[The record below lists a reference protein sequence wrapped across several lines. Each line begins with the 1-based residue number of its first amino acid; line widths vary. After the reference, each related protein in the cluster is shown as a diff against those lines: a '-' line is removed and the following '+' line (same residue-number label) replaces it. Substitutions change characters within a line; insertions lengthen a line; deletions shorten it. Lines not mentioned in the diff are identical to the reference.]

1 MREGE
6 DVIEFQR
13 GRRTGEDWLE
23 AGRARAERGE
33 LERARACLEEAVMAD
48 PLLTE
53 AYGELK
59 EVEEEMWRQEA
70 ERQRLRHARVARW
83 RRVFQIV
90 VLIALVA
97 FFVYILTSPPVP
109 QGV

>member
-1 MREGE
+1 MQERE
-6 DVIEFQR
+6 DVIEFQH
-13 GRRTGEDWLE
+13 GRRTGKEWLE

-33 LERARACLEEAVMAD
+33 LEKARACLEEAVMAN

-70 ERQRLRHARVARW
+70 ERQRRRHARVVRW

-90 VLIALVA
+90 ILVALVA
-97 FFVYILTSPPVP
+97 FFVYILASPPVP

>member
-1 MREGE
+1 MRERE
-6 DVIEFQR
+6 DVIEFE
-13 GRRTGEDWLE
+13 GERRTGKEWLE

-48 PLLTE
+48 PLLTA

-70 ERQRLRHARVARW
+70 ERQRHRRARVARW
-83 RRVFQIV
+83 RRVFQIA
-90 VLIALVA
+90 VLVALVV
-97 FFVYILTSPPVP
+97 FFFYVLTSPPVP